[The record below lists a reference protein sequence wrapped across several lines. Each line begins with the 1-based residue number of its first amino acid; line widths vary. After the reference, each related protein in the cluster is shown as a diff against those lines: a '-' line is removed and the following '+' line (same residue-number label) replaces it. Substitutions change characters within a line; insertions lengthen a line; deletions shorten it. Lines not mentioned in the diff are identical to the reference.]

1 MSLSVEGNIGSQA
14 RRPRM
19 TELELI
25 FATAHRQLRPRT
37 PLPEIKIEFFPFA
50 GLNHT
55 VRLHENR
62 MAIRLSDIFTDAP
75 ADVYQSLAF
84 ILLARLY
91 RKTIDGF
98 YYRSYRSFILAE
110 NIQERARLAH
120 TQKSRRARITGAH
133 GRHVD
138 LEPLFNRLNH
148 EYFGGSL
155 TQPRLSWSAKK
166 SRYVLGRYDATHNV
180 IFISRIFDVLDLPP
194 YVIEYVLF
202 HEMLHVKHRC
212 RVHDSRMIVHTPEFK
227 AEEKTFR
234 DYERAKLSLR
244 FI

>member
-1 MSLSVEGNIGSQA
+1 M
-14 RRPRM
+14 R
-19 TELELI
+19 ELELI

-62 MAIRLSDIFTDAP
+62 LAVRLSDICTNAP
-75 ADVYQSLAF
+75 TEVYQSLAF

-91 RKTIDGF
+91 RKTIDGL
-98 YYRSYRSFILAE
+98 YYRTYRCFILAE
-110 NIQERARLAH
+110 DIQEKARLAR
-120 TQKSRRARITGAH
+120 TQRSRHLRLTNARGKY
-133 GRHVD
+133 VD
-138 LEPLFNRLNH
+138 LESLFNRLNH
-148 EYFGGSL
+148 EYFQGSL
-155 TQPRLSWSAKK
+155 ARPRLSWSARK

-180 IFISRIFDVLDLPP
+180 IFISRIFDARNLPA

-202 HEMLHVKHRC
+202 HEMLHLKHQSRI
-212 RVHDSRMIVHTPEFK
+212 HASRMMVHTPEFK

-234 DYERAKLSLR
+234 DYERAKLALKL
-244 FI
+244 I